1 MFRHKRCGQSL
12 NSIAIP
18 KGLHLFSSE
27 HATAGITLGHA
38 SRLSAITG
46 QRKGNL
52 KKLLSVFG
60 VLAALFVMAIV
71 AVFYFSS
78 GMVDVSDSFFKD
90 VAAGDMQRA
99 RSYLAADFRATTSED
114 ELRLFHGRSALLD
127 YSQSHWGNRQVS
139 IGGTGHL
146 EGDVSTKSGGK
157 IPLTLTFVKE
167 NGGWKIYSIQKSQA
181 GLVAES
187 GGQAIPSKS
196 EATKLAVD
204 TTLSFAR
211 AVNANDLKAFYV
223 QTAAEFQHDVPF
235 EKFNAEFSPF
245 IEHQINL
252 APVEKV
258 APLLTSEPGVSPQGV
273 LQVEG

>member
-1 MFRHKRCGQSL
+1 M
-12 NSIAIP
+12 
-18 KGLHLFSSE
+18 
-27 HATAGITLGHA
+27 
-38 SRLSAITG
+38 
-46 QRKGNL
+46 
-52 KKLLSVFG
+52 KKLLYVLG
-60 VLAALFVMAIV
+60 VVVALFVAGIA

-78 GMVDVSDSFFKD
+78 GMVSVSDTFFKD

-99 RSYLAADFRATTSED
+99 RSYLAADFRAATSED
-114 ELRLFHGRSALLD
+114 ELRSFLERSALLD
-127 YSQSHWGNRQVS
+127 YSQSHWSSRQVS

-146 EGDVSTKSGGK
+146 EGDVNTNSGGK

-187 GGQAIPSKS
+187 GGQVIPSKT
-196 EATKLAVD
+196 EAAKLAID
-204 TTLSFAR
+204 TTLSFSR

-235 EKFNAEFSPF
+235 EKFNAGFSPF
-245 IEHQINL
+245 VEQHINL

-258 APLLTSEPGVSPQGV
+258 TPLLTSEPGVSPQGI
-273 LQVEG
+273 LQVEGYFPFTESRVNFSYKYLYRFTDWKIVGVNIHVKSVDH

>member
-1 MFRHKRCGQSL
+1 
-12 NSIAIP
+12 
-18 KGLHLFSSE
+18 
-27 HATAGITLGHA
+27 
-38 SRLSAITG
+38 
-46 QRKGNL
+46 L

-60 VLAALFVMAIV
+60 ALAALFVVGIT

-78 GMVDVSDSFFKD
+78 GMVDVSDTFFKD

-99 RSYLAADFRATTSED
+99 RSYLAADFRAATSED
-114 ELRLFHGRSALLD
+114 ELRSFLGRSALLD
-127 YSQSHWGNRQVS
+127 YSQSHWSNRQVS

-187 GGQAIPSKS
+187 GGQAIPSKT
-196 EATKLAVD
+196 EAAKLAVD

-211 AVNANDLKAFYV
+211 AVNANDLKAFYA

-235 EKFNAEFSPF
+235 EKFSAGFSPF
-245 IEHQINL
+245 IEHHINL

-273 LQVEG
+273 LQVEGYFPFTESHVNFSYKYIYRFTDWKIVGINVHVKPVDH

>member
-1 MFRHKRCGQSL
+1 M
-12 NSIAIP
+12 
-18 KGLHLFSSE
+18 
-27 HATAGITLGHA
+27 
-38 SRLSAITG
+38 
-46 QRKGNL
+46 

-60 VLAALFVMAIV
+60 ALAALFVVGIATI
-71 AVFYFSS
+71 FYFSS
-78 GMVDVSDSFFKD
+78 GMVDVSDTFFKD

-114 ELRLFHGRSALLD
+114 ELRSFLGRSALLD
-127 YSQSHWGNRQVS
+127 YSQSHWSNRQVS

-187 GGQAIPSKS
+187 GGQAIPSKT
-196 EATKLAVD
+196 EAAKLAVD

-211 AVNANDLKAFYV
+211 AVNANDLKAFYA

-235 EKFNAEFSPF
+235 EKFNAGFSPF
-245 IEHQINL
+245 IEHHINL
-252 APVEKV
+252 TPVEKV

-273 LQVEG
+273 LQVEGYFPFAESHVNFSYKYVYRFTDWKIVGINVHVKSVDH